1 MPHAAQGWGIAEA
14 GPRPALPP
22 LRGDVQADVVVIG
35 GGFTGLWAAW
45 HVVSSQPDARV
56 VVLEADRCGFGPSG
70 RNGGF
75 VQTLALSRP
84 RLRETFG
91 ERAADELVAASE
103 DTVRAIGAWC
113 ESEGVDAWY
122 RAAPHLIV
130 YAAPAQEGKFADA
143 VDGESVRRLSGT
155 EVRARCDSPLFT
167 GGIEALV
174 GATVHPARLAFG
186 LREKLAAR
194 GVAIHERSRVRALD
208 GAVARTEDGARVRAG
223 AAIVAAGAAGGGPGP
238 PRGPP
243 PGAPGPNLPPPPGP
257 GGVRAARGARGAG
270 PHRARAPPPPP
281 PP

>member
-1 MPHAAQGWGIAEA
+1 MLHDAQGWWIAEA
-14 GPRPALPP
+14 GPPPALPP

-45 HVVSSQPDARV
+45 HVVSSEPEARV
-56 VVLEADRCGFGPSG
+56 VVLEADRCGLGPSG

-75 VQTLALSRP
+75 VQTLTLSRP

-91 ERAADELVAASE
+91 ERAADELVTASE

-223 AAIVAAGAAGGGPGP
+223 AAIVAAGAAAAAAGGG
-238 PRGPP
+238 
-243 PGAPGPNLPPPPGP
+243 AAATWP
-257 GGVRAARGARGAG
+257 GGGRVGAVAPRRDRRAG
-270 PHRARAPPPPP
+270 PRSHIVLTEPVPDVVEALG
-281 PP
+281 

>member
-1 MPHAAQGWGIAEA
+1 MLHDAHGWWIAEA
-14 GPRPALPP
+14 GPPPPLPP
-22 LRGDVQADVVVIG
+22 LRGDVEADVVVIG

-45 HVVSSQPDARV
+45 HVVSSPPDARV

-70 RNGGF
+70 RNRGF
-75 VQTLALSRP
+75 VQTLSLSPP

-91 ERAADELVAASE
+91 ARAGDGLVAASE

-143 VDGESVRRLSGT
+143 VDGDSVRRLSGP

-167 GGIEALV
+167 GGVEAAV

-186 LREKLAAR
+186 LRERLLAR
-194 GVAIHERSRVRALD
+194 GVAIHERSRVRALE
-208 GAVARTEDGARVRAG
+208 GAVAHTDDGAQVRAG
-223 AAIVAAGAAGGGPGP
+223 AAVVAAGPGGGGGRAAPPPAPGGGAP
-238 PRGPP
+238 PPTAGPP
-243 PGAPGPNLPPPPGP
+243 P
-257 GGVRAARGARGAG
+257 VRLEPYRPARAGAG
-270 PHRARAPPPPP
+270 RRRGPRLD
-281 PP
+281 